1 MKKIFLLF
9 GLSCFTSVVS
19 AQTRVG
25 SGVDISPLQLDLV
38 APGID
43 LRSTDNLNVIQR
55 IEDSSGKTWYIRQ
68 QGALFALYPRGVE
81 PNELGQDVIPPGTR
95 WFIGLQNLQQALGIS
110 TDMRPSGL
118 AIDPGAAGL
127 SSTGSAALWPLGSR
141 SDTPNADRWLQD
153 KSYRRRAVRRW
164 LRRGALTLTFV
175 GGRYV
180 APGQYHKTQ
189 CESKPER
196 SWPTLTMQ

>member
-1 MKKIFLLF
+1 MNKLFLLL

-68 QGALFALYPRGVE
+68 QGALFAVYPRGVK
-81 PNELGQDVIPPGTR
+81 PNALGQDVIPPGTK

-110 TDMRPSGL
+110 TDLRPSKL
-118 AIDPGAAGL
+118 TIEPDAAGL
-127 SSTGSAALWPLGSR
+127 SNAESTARWPLGSR
-141 SDTPNADRWLQD
+141 SDTPNTDRWLQD
-153 KSYRRRAVRRW
+153 KSYRGRAVRRW
-164 LRRGALTLTFV
+164 LQRGPL
-175 GGRYV
+175 R
-180 APGQYHKTQ
+180 
-189 CESKPER
+189 
-196 SWPTLTMQ
+196 

>member
-1 MKKIFLLF
+1 MNKLFLLL

-68 QGALFALYPRGVE
+68 QGALFAVYPRGVK
-81 PNELGQDVIPPGTR
+81 PNALGQDVIPPGTR

-110 TDMRPSGL
+110 TDLRPSGL
-118 AIDPGAAGL
+118 TIEPDAAGL
-127 SSTGSAALWPLGSR
+127 SNAESTARWPLGSR

-153 KSYRRRAVRRW
+153 KSYRGRAVRRW
-164 LRRGALTLTFV
+164 LQREPLR
-175 GGRYV
+175 
-180 APGQYHKTQ
+180 
-189 CESKPER
+189 
-196 SWPTLTMQ
+196 